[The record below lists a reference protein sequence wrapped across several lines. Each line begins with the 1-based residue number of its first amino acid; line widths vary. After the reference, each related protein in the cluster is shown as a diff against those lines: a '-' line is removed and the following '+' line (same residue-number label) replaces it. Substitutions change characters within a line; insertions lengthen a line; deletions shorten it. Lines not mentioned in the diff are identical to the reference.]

1 MQPSDYSMQGAV
13 DLGARKAA
21 MEREAKREA
30 ERSSGTANP
39 YAIDVDENNFQDEV
53 LQRSMSAPVVLA
65 VLQSSSEQSAQVESA
80 VDRLAVAAGGQWA
93 VAKVDVQASPQ
104 LAQALRVPA
113 APMVALVI
121 GGQVVPGPTG
131 PATEA
136 QLRDWLS
143 QVFEELRNQNVLPP
157 EYTGL
162 GPEGEPGEEA
172 AGAEQVDPVD
182 AEAQE
187 ALQRDDFDA
196 AEQVYAKALESDPKN
211 EHARQRLAQVRL
223 IRRLRGVD
231 AAAARKAAA
240 DDPGDVD
247 AQIRVADIDMYG
259 QKVEDAFNRLI
270 TLVKNTRDE
279 DRDRVRKH
287 LLSLFEVLPAADPV
301 VSKARRQLTAAL
313 F

>member
-30 ERSSGTANP
+30 AQASGTANP

-53 LQRSMSAPVVLA
+53 LQRSMSTPVVLA
-65 VLQSSSEQSAQVESA
+65 VLQSSSEQSSQVEA
-80 VDRLAVAAGGQWA
+80 AIDRLAIGAGGQWA

-113 APMVALVI
+113 APMIALVI

-136 QLRDWLS
+136 QLREWLA

-157 EYTGL
+157 EFTGL
-162 GPEGEPGEEA
+162 GPEGAEG
-172 AGAEQVDPVD
+172 AGAPAEEVDPID
-182 AEAQE
+182 LEAQE
-187 ALQRDDFDA
+187 ALQRDDFEA

-211 EHARQRLAQVRL
+211 EHAKQRLAQVRL
-223 IRRLRGVD
+223 IGRLRGVD

-240 DDPGDVD
+240 DDPGDID
-247 AQIRVADIDMYG
+247 AQIQVADIDMYG

-270 TLVKNTRDE
+270 TLVKNTRDD

-287 LLSLFEVLPAADPV
+287 LLSLFEVLPAADPA

>member
-30 ERSSGTANP
+30 AQASGTANP

-53 LQRSMSAPVVLA
+53 LQRSMSTPVVLA
-65 VLQSSSEQSAQVESA
+65 VLQSSSEQSSQVEA
-80 VDRLAVAAGGQWA
+80 AIDRLAIGAGGQWA

-113 APMVALVI
+113 APMIALVI

-157 EYTGL
+157 EFTGL
-162 GPEGEPGEEA
+162 GPEDAEG
-172 AGAEQVDPVD
+172 AGAQPEQADPVD
-182 AEAQE
+182 VEAQE

-211 EHARQRLAQVRL
+211 EHAKQRLAQVRL

-240 DDPGDVD
+240 DDPGDIE
-247 AQIRVADIDMYG
+247 AQLQVADIDMYG
-259 QKVEDAFNRLI
+259 QKVEDAFDRLI
-270 TLVKNTRDE
+270 TLVKNTRDD

-287 LLSLFEVLPAADPV
+287 LLSLFEVLPATDPA

>member
-30 ERSSGTANP
+30 AQASGTANP

-53 LQRSMSAPVVLA
+53 LQRSMSTPVVLA
-65 VLQSSSEQSAQVESA
+65 VLQSSSEQSSQVEA
-80 VDRLAVAAGGQWA
+80 AIDRLAIGAGGQWA

-113 APMVALVI
+113 APMIALVI

-157 EYTGL
+157 EFTGL
-162 GPEGEPGEEA
+162 GPEGAEGG
-172 AGAEQVDPVD
+172 AGPAEQADPVD

-211 EHARQRLAQVRL
+211 EHAKQRLAQVRL

-240 DDPGDVD
+240 DDPGDID
-247 AQIRVADIDMYG
+247 AQLQVADIDMYG
-259 QKVEDAFNRLI
+259 QKVEDAFDRLI
-270 TLVKNTRDE
+270 TLVKNTRDD

-287 LLSLFEVLPAADPV
+287 LLSLFEVLPATDPA
-301 VSKARRQLTAAL
+301 VSAARRRLTAAL

>member
-30 ERSSGTANP
+30 AQASGTANP

-53 LQRSMSAPVVLA
+53 LQRSMSTPVVLA
-65 VLQSSSEQSAQVESA
+65 VLQSSSEQSSQVEA
-80 VDRLAVAAGGQWA
+80 AIDRLAIGAGGQWA

-113 APMVALVI
+113 APMIALVI

-131 PATEA
+131 PATGA
-136 QLRDWLS
+136 QLREWLS
-143 QVFEELRNQNVLPP
+143 QVFEELRSQNVLPQ
-157 EYTGL
+157 EFTGL
-162 GPEGEPGEEA
+162 GPEDAEGAGGPAAEA
-172 AGAEQVDPVD
+172 DPVD

-196 AEQVYAKALESDPKN
+196 AEQVYATALESDPKN
-211 EHARQRLAQVRL
+211 EHAKQRLAQVRL

-240 DDPGDVD
+240 DDPGDIG
-247 AQIRVADIDMYG
+247 AQIQVADIDMYG

-287 LLSLFEVLPAADPV
+287 LLGLFEVLPPTDPA